1 MATKRQVKKQESKLN
16 AMKEKA
22 APVVEKVAEKTA
34 PVVEKV
40 VEKTTPVVEK
50 VVEKTAPAVEKVM
63 ETASPAVEKVMEK
76 TVPAVEKAA
85 EKVVEETKEAAK
97 KVKKIVPKKEIKTTL
112 VVEHQGKQVAEKD
125 MIAAVKKAW
134 TKSGKKVGDIKTMTL
149 YVKPEEAA
157 VYYVINT
164 TETGSVAF

>member
-16 AMKEKA
+16 AMKAKA
-22 APVVEKVAEKTA
+22 APVVEKVAEKA
-34 PVVEKV
+34 A
-40 VEKTTPVVEK
+40 PVVEK
-50 VVEKTAPAVEKVM
+50 VVEKTAPAVEKV
-63 ETASPAVEKVMEK
+63 VEK
-76 TVPAVEKAA
+76 TAPAVEKAA

-97 KVKKIVPKKEIKTTL
+97 KEMKTTL
-112 VVEHQGKQVAEKD
+112 IVEHQGKQVEDKD

-134 TKSGKKVGDIKTMTL
+134 TKSGRKIGDIKTMTL

>member
-16 AMKEKA
+16 AMKAKA
-22 APVVEKVAEKTA
+22 APVVEKVAEKAA

-40 VEKTTPVVEK
+40 VEKT
-50 VVEKTAPAVEKVM
+50 A
-63 ETASPAVEKVMEK
+63 
-76 TVPAVEKAA
+76 PAVEKAA

-97 KVKKIVPKKEIKTTL
+97 KVRKAAPKKEMKTTL
-112 VVEHQGKQVAEKD
+112 IVEHQGKQVEDKD

-134 TKSGKKVGDIKTMTL
+134 TKSGRKIGDIKTMTL

-164 TETGSVAF
+164 TETGSVAFLSLIHI

>member
-16 AMKEKA
+16 AMKAKA
-22 APVVEKVAEKTA
+22 APV
-34 PVVEKV
+34 
-40 VEKTTPVVEK
+40 
-50 VVEKTAPAVEKVM
+50 
-63 ETASPAVEKVMEK
+63 
-76 TVPAVEKAA
+76 
-85 EKVVEETKEAAK
+85 KEM
-97 KVKKIVPKKEIKTTL
+97 KTTL
-112 VVEHQGKQVAEKD
+112 IVEHQGKQVEDKD

-134 TKSGKKVGDIKTMTL
+134 TKSGRKIGDIKTMTL

>member
-16 AMKEKA
+16 AMKAKA
-22 APVVEKVAEKTA
+22 APVVEKVAEKAA

-40 VEKTTPVVEK
+40 VEKT
-50 VVEKTAPAVEKVM
+50 A
-63 ETASPAVEKVMEK
+63 
-76 TVPAVEKAA
+76 PAVEKAA

-97 KVKKIVPKKEIKTTL
+97 KVRKAAPKKEMKTTL
-112 VVEHQGKQVAEKD
+112 IVEHQGKQVEDKD

-134 TKSGKKVGDIKTMTL
+134 TKSGRKIGDIKTMTL

-164 TETGSVAF
+164 TATGSVAF

>member
-16 AMKEKA
+16 AMKAKA
-22 APVVEKVAEKTA
+22 A

-40 VEKTTPVVEK
+40 VEKT
-50 VVEKTAPAVEKVM
+50 A
-63 ETASPAVEKVMEK
+63 
-76 TVPAVEKAA
+76 PAVEKAA

-97 KVKKIVPKKEIKTTL
+97 KVRKAAPKKEMKTNL
-112 VVEHQGKQVAEKD
+112 IVEHQGKQVEDKD

-134 TKSGKKVGDIKTMTL
+134 TKSGRKIGDIKTMTL

>member
-1 MATKRQVKKQESKLN
+1 MATKTQVKKQESKLN
-16 AMKEKA
+16 AMKAKA
-22 APVVEKVAEKTA
+22 APVVEKVAEKAA

-40 VEKTTPVVEK
+40 VEKT
-50 VVEKTAPAVEKVM
+50 A
-63 ETASPAVEKVMEK
+63 
-76 TVPAVEKAA
+76 PAVEKAA

-97 KVKKIVPKKEIKTTL
+97 RVRKAAPKKEMKTTL
-112 VVEHQGKQVAEKD
+112 IVEHQGKQVEDKD

-134 TKSGKKVGDIKTMTL
+134 TKSGRKIGDIKTMTL

>member
-16 AMKEKA
+16 AMKAKA
-22 APVVEKVAEKTA
+22 APVVEKVAEKAA

-40 VEKTTPVVEK
+40 VEKT
-50 VVEKTAPAVEKVM
+50 A
-63 ETASPAVEKVMEK
+63 
-76 TVPAVEKAA
+76 PAVEKAA

-97 KVKKIVPKKEIKTTL
+97 KVRKAAPKKEMKTTL
-112 VVEHQGKQVAEKD
+112 IVEHQGKQVEDKD

-134 TKSGKKVGDIKTMTL
+134 TKSGRKIGDIKTMTL
-149 YVKPEEAA
+149 YVNPEEAA
-157 VYYVINT
+157 VYYVINA

>member
-1 MATKRQVKKQESKLN
+1 MIMATKRQVKKQESKLN
-16 AMKEKA
+16 AMKAKA
-22 APVVEKVAEKTA
+22 A

-40 VEKTTPVVEK
+40 VEKT
-50 VVEKTAPAVEKVM
+50 A
-63 ETASPAVEKVMEK
+63 
-76 TVPAVEKAA
+76 PAVEKAA

-97 KVKKIVPKKEIKTTL
+97 KVRKAAPKKEMKTTL
-112 VVEHQGKQVAEKD
+112 IVEHQGKQVEDKD

-134 TKSGKKVGDIKTMTL
+134 TKSGRKIGDIKTMTL

>member
-16 AMKEKA
+16 AMKAKA
-22 APVVEKVAEKTA
+22 APVVEKVAEKAA

-40 VEKTTPVVEK
+40 VEKT
-50 VVEKTAPAVEKVM
+50 A
-63 ETASPAVEKVMEK
+63 
-76 TVPAVEKAA
+76 PAVEKAA

-97 KVKKIVPKKEIKTTL
+97 KVRKTAPKKEMKTTL
-112 VVEHQGKQVAEKD
+112 IVEHQGKQVEDKD

-134 TKSGKKVGDIKTMTL
+134 TKSGRKIGDIKTMTL

-157 VYYVINT
+157 VYYVINA

>member
-16 AMKEKA
+16 AMKAKA
-22 APVVEKVAEKTA
+22 APVVEKVAEKA
-34 PVVEKV
+34 A
-40 VEKTTPVVEK
+40 PVVEK
-50 VVEKTAPAVEKVM
+50 VVEKTAPAVEKV
-63 ETASPAVEKVMEK
+63 VEK
-76 TVPAVEKAA
+76 TAPAVEKAA

-97 KVKKIVPKKEIKTTL
+97 KVRKAAPKKEMKTTL
-112 VVEHQGKQVAEKD
+112 IVEHQGKQVEDKD
-125 MIAAVKKAW
+125 MIAAVKQAW
-134 TKSGKKVGDIKTMTL
+134 TKSGRKIGDIKTMTL

>member
-16 AMKEKA
+16 AMKAKA
-22 APVVEKVAEKTA
+22 A

-40 VEKTTPVVEK
+40 VEKT
-50 VVEKTAPAVEKVM
+50 A
-63 ETASPAVEKVMEK
+63 
-76 TVPAVEKAA
+76 PAVEKAA

-97 KVKKIVPKKEIKTTL
+97 RVRKAAPKKEMKTTL
-112 VVEHQGKQVAEKD
+112 IVEHQGKQVEDKD

-134 TKSGKKVGDIKTMTL
+134 TKSGRKIGDIKTMTL

>member
-16 AMKEKA
+16 AMKAKA
-22 APVVEKVAEKTA
+22 A

-40 VEKTTPVVEK
+40 VEKT
-50 VVEKTAPAVEKVM
+50 A
-63 ETASPAVEKVMEK
+63 
-76 TVPAVEKAA
+76 PAVEKAA

-97 KVKKIVPKKEIKTTL
+97 KVRKAAPKKEMKTTL
-112 VVEHQGKQVAEKD
+112 IVEHQGKQVEDKD

-134 TKSGKKVGDIKTMTL
+134 TKSGRKIGDIKTMTL
-149 YVKPEEAA
+149 YVKPEETA

>member
-16 AMKEKA
+16 AMKAKA
-22 APVVEKVAEKTA
+22 A

-40 VEKTTPVVEK
+40 VEKT
-50 VVEKTAPAVEKVM
+50 A
-63 ETASPAVEKVMEK
+63 
-76 TVPAVEKAA
+76 PAVEKAA

-97 KVKKIVPKKEIKTTL
+97 KVRKAAPKKEMKTTL
-112 VVEHQGKQVAEKD
+112 IVEHQGKQVEDKD

-134 TKSGKKVGDIKTMTL
+134 TKSGRKIGDIKTMTL

-164 TETGSVAF
+164 TDTGSVAF

>member
-16 AMKEKA
+16 AMKAKA
-22 APVVEKVAEKTA
+22 APVVEKVAEKAA

-40 VEKTTPVVEK
+40 VEKT
-50 VVEKTAPAVEKVM
+50 A
-63 ETASPAVEKVMEK
+63 
-76 TVPAVEKAA
+76 PAVEKAA

-97 KVKKIVPKKEIKTTL
+97 KVRKAAPKKEMKTTL
-112 VVEHQGKQVAEKD
+112 IVDHQGKQVEDKD

-134 TKSGKKVGDIKTMTL
+134 TKSGRKIGDIKTMTL

>member
-1 MATKRQVKKQESKLN
+1 MATKRQVKKQESILN
-16 AMKEKA
+16 AMKANA
-22 APVVEKVAEKTA
+22 APVVEKVAEKAA

-40 VEKTTPVVEK
+40 VEKT
-50 VVEKTAPAVEKVM
+50 A
-63 ETASPAVEKVMEK
+63 
-76 TVPAVEKAA
+76 PAVEKAA

-97 KVKKIVPKKEIKTTL
+97 KVRKAAPKKEMKTTL
-112 VVEHQGKQVAEKD
+112 IVEHQGKQVEDKD

-134 TKSGKKVGDIKTMTL
+134 TKSGRKIGDIKTMTL

>member
-16 AMKEKA
+16 AMKAKA
-22 APVVEKVAEKTA
+22 AAVVEKVAEKAA

-40 VEKTTPVVEK
+40 VEKT
-50 VVEKTAPAVEKVM
+50 A
-63 ETASPAVEKVMEK
+63 
-76 TVPAVEKAA
+76 PAVEKAA

-97 KVKKIVPKKEIKTTL
+97 KVRKAAPKKEMKTTL
-112 VVEHQGKQVAEKD
+112 IVEHQGKQVEDKD

-134 TKSGKKVGDIKTMTL
+134 TKSGRKIGDIKTMTL

>member
-16 AMKEKA
+16 AMKAKA
-22 APVVEKVAEKTA
+22 APA
-34 PVVEKV
+34 
-40 VEKTTPVVEK
+40 VEK
-50 VVEKTAPAVEKVM
+50 VVEKTA
-63 ETASPAVEKVMEK
+63 
-76 TVPAVEKAA
+76 PAVEKAA

-97 KVKKIVPKKEIKTTL
+97 KVRKAAPKKEMKTTL
-112 VVEHQGKQVAEKD
+112 IVEHQGKQVEDKD

-134 TKSGKKVGDIKTMTL
+134 TKSGRKIGDIKTMTL

>member
-16 AMKEKA
+16 AMKA
-22 APVVEKVAEKTA
+22 KVADKAA

-40 VEKTTPVVEK
+40 VEKA
-50 VVEKTAPAVEKVM
+50 APAVEKV
-63 ETASPAVEKVMEK
+63 VEK

-85 EKVVEETKEAAK
+85 DKVVEETKEVAK
-97 KVKKIVPKKEIKTTL
+97 KVKKAAPKKEMKTTL
-112 VVEHQGKQVAEKD
+112 IVEHQGKQVEEKD

-134 TKSGKKVGDIKTMTL
+134 TKSGRKIGDIKTMTL

>member
-1 MATKRQVKKQESKLN
+1 MIMATKRQVKKQESKLN
-16 AMKEKA
+16 AMKAKA
-22 APVVEKVAEKTA
+22 A
-34 PVVEKV
+34 
-40 VEKTTPVVEK
+40 PVVEK
-50 VVEKTAPAVEKVM
+50 VVEKTAPAVEKV
-63 ETASPAVEKVMEK
+63 VEK
-76 TVPAVEKAA
+76 TAPAVEKAA

-97 KVKKIVPKKEIKTTL
+97 KVRKAAPKKEMKTTL
-112 VVEHQGKQVAEKD
+112 IVEHQGKQVEDKD

-134 TKSGKKVGDIKTMTL
+134 TKSGRKIGDIKTMTL

>member
-16 AMKEKA
+16 AMKAKA
-22 APVVEKVAEKTA
+22 APVVEKVA
-34 PVVEKV
+34 
-40 VEKTTPVVEK
+40 
-50 VVEKTAPAVEKVM
+50 
-63 ETASPAVEKVMEK
+63 
-76 TVPAVEKAA
+76 EKAA

-97 KVKKIVPKKEIKTTL
+97 KVRKTAPKKEMKTTL
-112 VVEHQGKQVAEKD
+112 IVEHQGKQVEDKD

-134 TKSGKKVGDIKTMTL
+134 TKSGRKIGDIKTMTL

>member
-16 AMKEKA
+16 AMKAKA
-22 APVVEKVAEKTA
+22 APVVEKVAEKAA
-34 PVVEKV
+34 PA
-40 VEKTTPVVEK
+40 VEK
-50 VVEKTAPAVEKVM
+50 VVEKTA
-63 ETASPAVEKVMEK
+63 
-76 TVPAVEKAA
+76 PAVEKAA

-97 KVKKIVPKKEIKTTL
+97 KVRKTAPKKEMKTTL
-112 VVEHQGKQVAEKD
+112 IVEHQGKQVEDKD

-134 TKSGKKVGDIKTMTL
+134 TKSGRKIGDIKTMTL

>member
-16 AMKEKA
+16 AMKAKA
-22 APVVEKVAEKTA
+22 APVVEKVAEKAA

-40 VEKTTPVVEK
+40 VEKT
-50 VVEKTAPAVEKVM
+50 A
-63 ETASPAVEKVMEK
+63 
-76 TVPAVEKAA
+76 PAVEKAA

-97 KVKKIVPKKEIKTTL
+97 KVRKAAPKKEMKTTL
-112 VVEHQGKQVAEKD
+112 IVEHQGKQVEDID

-134 TKSGKKVGDIKTMTL
+134 TKSGRKIGDIKTMTL

>member
-16 AMKEKA
+16 AMKAKA
-22 APVVEKVAEKTA
+22 A

-40 VEKTTPVVEK
+40 VEKT
-50 VVEKTAPAVEKVM
+50 A
-63 ETASPAVEKVMEK
+63 
-76 TVPAVEKAA
+76 PAVEKAA

-97 KVKKIVPKKEIKTTL
+97 KVRKAAPKKERKTTL
-112 VVEHQGKQVAEKD
+112 IVEHQGKQVEDKD

-134 TKSGKKVGDIKTMTL
+134 TKSGRKIGDIKTMTL

>member
-16 AMKEKA
+16 AMKAKA
-22 APVVEKVAEKTA
+22 A

-40 VEKTTPVVEK
+40 VEKT
-50 VVEKTAPAVEKVM
+50 A
-63 ETASPAVEKVMEK
+63 
-76 TVPAVEKAA
+76 PAVEKAA

-97 KVKKIVPKKEIKTTL
+97 KVRKSSSKKRDEDDFDRRAPRKASED
-112 VVEHQGKQVAEKD
+112 KD

-134 TKSGKKVGDIKTMTL
+134 TKSGRKIGDIKTMTL

-164 TETGSVAF
+164 TENRKCSIFNHYWNNNT

>member
-16 AMKEKA
+16 AMKAKA
-22 APVVEKVAEKTA
+22 A

-40 VEKTTPVVEK
+40 VEK
-50 VVEKTAPAVEKVM
+50 AA
-63 ETASPAVEKVMEK
+63 
-76 TVPAVEKAA
+76 PAVEKAA

-97 KVKKIVPKKEIKTTL
+97 KVRKAAPKKEMKTTL
-112 VVEHQGKQVAEKD
+112 IVEHQGKQVEDKD

-134 TKSGKKVGDIKTMTL
+134 TKSGRKIGDIKTMTL

>member
-16 AMKEKA
+16 AMKAKA
-22 APVVEKVAEKTA
+22 A

-40 VEKTTPVVEK
+40 VEKT
-50 VVEKTAPAVEKVM
+50 A
-63 ETASPAVEKVMEK
+63 
-76 TVPAVEKAA
+76 PAVEKAA

-97 KVKKIVPKKEIKTTL
+97 KVRKAAPKKEMKTTL
-112 VVEHQGKQVAEKD
+112 IVEHQGKQVEDKD

-134 TKSGKKVGDIKTMTL
+134 TKSGRKIGDIKTMTL

>member
-16 AMKEKA
+16 AMKAKA
-22 APVVEKVAEKTA
+22 APVVEKVAEKAA

-40 VEKTTPVVEK
+40 VEKT
-50 VVEKTAPAVEKVM
+50 A
-63 ETASPAVEKVMEK
+63 
-76 TVPAVEKAA
+76 PAVEKAA

-97 KVKKIVPKKEIKTTL
+97 KVRKAAPKKEMKTTL
-112 VVEHQGKQVAEKD
+112 IVEHQGKQVEDKD
-125 MIAAVKKAW
+125 MIAALKKAW
-134 TKSGKKVGDIKTMTL
+134 TKSGRKIGDIKTMTL

-157 VYYVINT
+157 VYYVINA

>member
-16 AMKEKA
+16 AMKAKA
-22 APVVEKVAEKTA
+22 A
-34 PVVEKV
+34 
-40 VEKTTPVVEK
+40 PVVEK
-50 VVEKTAPAVEKVM
+50 VVEKTAPAVEKV
-63 ETASPAVEKVMEK
+63 VEKPA
-76 TVPAVEKAA
+76 PAVEKAA

-97 KVKKIVPKKEIKTTL
+97 KVRKAAPKKEMKTTL
-112 VVEHQGKQVAEKD
+112 IVEHQGKQVEDKD

-134 TKSGKKVGDIKTMTL
+134 TKSGRKIGDIKTMTL

>member
-1 MATKRQVKKQESKLN
+1 MIMATKRQVKKQESKLN
-16 AMKEKA
+16 AMKAKA
-22 APVVEKVAEKTA
+22 APVVEKVAEKAA

-40 VEKTTPVVEK
+40 VEKT
-50 VVEKTAPAVEKVM
+50 A
-63 ETASPAVEKVMEK
+63 
-76 TVPAVEKAA
+76 PAVEKAA

-97 KVKKIVPKKEIKTTL
+97 KVRKAAPKKEMKTTL
-112 VVEHQGKQVAEKD
+112 IVEHQGKQVEDKD

-134 TKSGKKVGDIKTMTL
+134 TKSGRKIGDIKTMTL

-157 VYYVINT
+157 VYYVINA

>member
-16 AMKEKA
+16 AMKAKA
-22 APVVEKVAEKTA
+22 APVVEKVAEKAA

-40 VEKTTPVVEK
+40 VEKT
-50 VVEKTAPAVEKVM
+50 A
-63 ETASPAVEKVMEK
+63 
-76 TVPAVEKAA
+76 PAVEKAA

-97 KVKKIVPKKEIKTTL
+97 KVRKAATKKEMKTTL
-112 VVEHQGKQVAEKD
+112 IVEHQGKQVEDKD

-134 TKSGKKVGDIKTMTL
+134 TKSGRKIGDIKTMTL

>member
-16 AMKEKA
+16 AMKAKA
-22 APVVEKVAEKTA
+22 APVVEKVAEKA
-34 PVVEKV
+34 A
-40 VEKTTPVVEK
+40 PVVEK
-50 VVEKTAPAVEKVM
+50 VVEKTAPAVEKV
-63 ETASPAVEKVMEK
+63 VEK
-76 TVPAVEKAA
+76 TAPAVEKAA

-97 KVKKIVPKKEIKTTL
+97 KVRKAAPKKEMKTTL
-112 VVEHQGKQVAEKD
+112 IVEHQGKQDKD

-134 TKSGKKVGDIKTMTL
+134 TKSGRKIGDIKTMTL